1 MKTHLFEKHAAACGL
16 VLTSIASVHALA
28 SDNSGLSRAQV
39 QQDLATYRCAG
50 FNPVAD
56 EITYPAD
63 VEAVQARVAKG
74 EGCAVIRRPPKAP
87 HVRDSGQ
94 SR

>member
-1 MKTHLFEKHAAACGL
+1 MKTHRFNMYAAACAL
-16 VLTSIASVHALA
+16 LLTSIASMNARALD
-28 SDNSGLSRAQV
+28 STGLSRAQV

-63 VEAVQARVAKG
+63 VEAAQARVAQG
-74 EGCAVIRRPPKAP
+74 DDCVVSRRPPESP
-87 HVRDSGQ
+87 RVRDSGQ

>member
-1 MKTHLFEKHAAACGL
+1 MFFTAVLAA
-16 VLTSIASVHALA
+16 
-28 SDNSGLSRAQV
+28 DDGLSRAQV
-39 QQDLATYRCAG
+39 QRELEVYRCAG

-63 VEAVQARVAKG
+63 VDAARERLAQG
-74 EGCAVIRRPPKAP
+74 DGCHKNRRPSQLPR
-87 HVRDSGQ
+87 VRDTGP